1 MAVFIEFN
9 LHQAV
14 PNTVLLNLEQIVSV
28 SEYTEEVTHV
38 KLTDGDSLNVNAS
51 YREVS
56 RMVRNTKKRS

>member
-1 MAVFIEFN
+1 MAVFVELR

-14 PNTVLLNLEQIVSV
+14 PNTILINLEQIISV

-38 KLTDGDSLNVNAS
+38 HLTDGDSLNVAAS

-56 RMVRNTKKRS
+56 RMALKTKKQR